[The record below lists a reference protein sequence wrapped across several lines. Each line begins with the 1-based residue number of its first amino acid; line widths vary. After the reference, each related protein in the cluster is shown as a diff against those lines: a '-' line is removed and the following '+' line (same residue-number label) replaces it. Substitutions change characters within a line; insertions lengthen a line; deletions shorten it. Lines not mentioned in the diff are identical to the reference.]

1 MRPHKSG
8 YWLFPKIENEEEFKH
23 RIEEICNTHIMAQ
36 TNPDKITISSSDE
49 KTGIQAISHSRTTS
63 MKPGKV
69 KRVESEYK
77 RNGTTCLIASTKIS
91 TGQLNAFTLGQT
103 RKEQDYLKHVQDI
116 VASEPEKEHIIIC
129 DQLNTHKSESLVI
142 WVAQKNGYP
151 CDLGVKGKFGI
162 LKSQKTRMEFL
173 ETKTHKIRFLY
184 TPKHCSWMNQ
194 VENWFAKL
202 QRMVINKGEFPSVND
217 LEEKITKFIEYYSN
231 YLAKPMKWK
240 FKGYSINT

>member
-1 MRPHKSG
+1 
-8 YWLFPKIENEEEFKH
+8 
-23 RIEEICNTHIMAQ
+23 MAQ
-36 TNPDKITISSSDE
+36 MNSDKIIVSSSDE
-49 KTGIQAISHSRTTS
+49 KTGIQAISHSWTTP
-63 MKPGKV
+63 MKSGKL

-91 TGQLNAFTLGQT
+91 TGQLNAFTLGKT

-116 VASEPEKEHIIIC
+116 VASEPEKGHVIIC
-129 DQLNTHKSESLVI
+129 DQLNTHKSESLVR
-142 WVAQKNGYP
+142 WVAGKIECPY
-151 CDLGVKGKFGI
+151 DLGVKGKSGV

-202 QRMVINKGEFPSVND
+202 QRMVINKGEFPSVKD
-217 LEEKITKFIEYYSN
+217 LEEKISKFIEYYCKH
-231 YLAKPMKWK
+231 LAKPMKWK
-240 FKGYSINT
+240 FKGYNYNT